1 MFESLSEKLQDAFRN
16 LSSKG
21 RISESDINR
30 TLREVRLALLGADVN
45 YRVVR
50 DFTRRIGERAVG
62 AEVARSLTPAQA
74 VIKIVHQELVTLLG
88 APGRLDLGG
97 KLPAAI
103 MLVGLYGSGK
113 TTTAA
118 KLAVHLRRTG
128 QRPLLVA
135 ADTHRPAAISQL
147 VTLGRQIDVPVYS
160 EGDRPQPPVSGIS
173 GLRPPTASSIC
184 ANALKHARREGY
196 TVAVFDSAGRLQIDD
211 DMMGELDKIR
221 QAIKPQEVLLVA
233 DAMTGQEAV
242 AVAEEFNRRV
252 GLTGLI
258 LTKVD
263 GDARG
268 GAALS
273 IRAVTGVP
281 IKFMGVGER
290 TSDLEVFYPDR
301 LASRILGMGDVLTL
315 IERAEEAFSQEQAL
329 KMGEKLRT
337 ASFTLEDFVDQLQ
350 TVKKMGP
357 LGELLGMIPGLQQL
371 AKELPAGATERGL
384 IVTEAIIN
392 SMTRQERHSPRIIN
406 ASRKRRIA
414 KGSGTSIQQ
423 VNQLLRQF
431 TQMQQMIKQLQS
443 GRGRGIMSLLG

>member
-45 YRVVR
+45 YGVVR

-62 AEVARSLTPAQA
+62 AEVARSLTPAQT

-97 KLPAAI
+97 KPPAAI

-160 EGDRPQPPVSGIS
+160 EGDRPQPPVSGKA
-173 GLRPPTASSIC
+173 ASSIC

-315 IERAEEAFSQEQAL
+315 IERAEGAFSQEQAL

-371 AKELPAGATERGL
+371 AKEMPAGATERGL

-443 GRGRGIMSLLG
+443 GRGPGIMSLLR